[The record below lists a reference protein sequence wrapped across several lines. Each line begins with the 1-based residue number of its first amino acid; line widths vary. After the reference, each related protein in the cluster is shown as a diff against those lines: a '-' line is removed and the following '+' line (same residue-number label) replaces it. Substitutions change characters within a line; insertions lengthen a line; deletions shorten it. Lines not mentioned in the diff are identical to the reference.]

1 MYDEIMAE
9 AWTNMLYMAAD
20 TVLVPTVLE
29 LIEHQET
36 WMACGFGKLIALVK
50 IAYMVHL
57 FVFAGSFHK
66 ARRKGK
72 VQTCDSMLMSARSLK
87 YSDAK
92 DNISI
97 YVWSEF
103 FAKCVVP

>member
-1 MYDEIMAE
+1 MIPE
-9 AWTNMLYMAAD
+9 AWTNMLYIAAD

-36 WMACGFGKLIALVK
+36 WIACGFGKLRALVK
-50 IAYMVHL
+50 IPYIVHL
-57 FVFAGSFHK
+57 FVFAGSFHNE
-66 ARRKGK
+66 RRKGK
-72 VQTCDSMLMSARSLK
+72 VQTCDSMEMSARSSK

-97 YVWSEF
+97 FWSEGP
-103 FAKCVVP
+103 AKSVP

>member
-1 MYDEIMAE
+1 MMPEVC
-9 AWTNMLYMAAD
+9 TNMLYIAAD

-36 WMACGFGKLIALVK
+36 WMACGFGKLKALVK
-50 IAYMVHL
+50 IPYMVHL
-57 FVFAGSFHK
+57 FAFAGSFHNA
-66 ARRKGK
+66 ARNGR
-72 VQTCDSMLMSARSLK
+72 VQTCDSMEIRPRSSK

-97 YVWSEF
+97 YLR
-103 FAKCVVP
+103 